1 MGWKKDAFRM
11 FFSDGMGINDIAD
24 ATGVSRQSISAF
36 LKKQPGYGREKQKR
50 KETSAAR
57 RKEYKKQK
65 NREYRCAAQDGVTAE
80 TMRREHD
87 MAAAILSREKYYG

>member
-11 FFSDGMGINDIAD
+11 FFQDGMGISEIS
-24 ATGVSRQSISAF
+24 GEIGISRQSISAF
-36 LKKQPGYGREKQKR
+36 LKKQSGYGKERQKR
-50 KETSAAR
+50 KEASAAR

-65 NREYRCAAQDGVTAE
+65 NREYRCAARDGVTAE